1 MENSDKKINNLVV
14 KKNELIQK
22 SRYGMTTQEQKVI
35 LYTISK
41 VKPDDKELYEYD
53 FNLQDM
59 CEALGIT
66 QNGKNYKNLRET
78 LQSIRDK
85 SFWIV
90 DGNVRKLCA
99 WISGAEIYE
108 NESRVRIQ
116 LDKRLAPYLL
126 ELKESYTAYQ
136 LQTVLNMESKHTI
149 RLYEILK
156 SSANIGEYTVSVE
169 NLKTLMQIGGY
180 SDFIDFRKRVIDT
193 AVDEINAV
201 SDLRVAY
208 EPTRT
213 GRSITHIKFSITKAR
228 SNP

>member
-1 MENSDKKINNLVV
+1 MENSDKIINNLVV

-156 SSANIGEYTVSVE
+156 SYANIGEYTVSVE

>member
-59 CEALGIT
+59 CESLGIT

-116 LDKRLAPYLL
+116 LDKR
-126 ELKESYTAYQ
+126 
-136 LQTVLNMESKHTI
+136 
-149 RLYEILK
+149 
-156 SSANIGEYTVSVE
+156 
-169 NLKTLMQIGGY
+169 
-180 SDFIDFRKRVIDT
+180 
-193 AVDEINAV
+193 
-201 SDLRVAY
+201 
-208 EPTRT
+208 
-213 GRSITHIKFSITKAR
+213 
-228 SNP
+228 